1 MADYKL
7 VYENAEK
14 IYGSETGVPAYK
26 EDGTVD
32 TDIDTFIVDR
42 ENLEGHKL
50 VYGKKVD
57 DEMVIY
63 VSESGI
69 PAAGDKTIAKVQ
81 EQAECGIK
89 HDYTD
94 IEEPKDDKCDT
105 CGKAGHTWDEGEET
119 KAPTCTE
126 AGEKTYKC
134 IVEGCDA
141 TKTAEIPATG
151 HNYENGECTVCGEK
165 EETPATPAE

>member
-63 VSESGI
+63 VSESGV
-69 PAAGDKTIAKVQ
+69 PAEGDKTIIEV
-81 EQAECGIK
+81 QAEADAEKAKAEKQAQCGVDGG
-89 HDYTD
+89 HETVDTD
-94 IEEPKDDKCDT
+94 PEDGKCDE
-105 CGKAGHTWDEGEET
+105 CEKEIAEDEGGEGGEDDT
-119 KAPTCTE
+119 GD
-126 AGEKTYKC
+126 AGDESDP
-134 IVEGCDA
+134 VA
-141 TKTAEIPATG
+141 
-151 HNYENGECTVCGEK
+151 
-165 EETPATPAE
+165 